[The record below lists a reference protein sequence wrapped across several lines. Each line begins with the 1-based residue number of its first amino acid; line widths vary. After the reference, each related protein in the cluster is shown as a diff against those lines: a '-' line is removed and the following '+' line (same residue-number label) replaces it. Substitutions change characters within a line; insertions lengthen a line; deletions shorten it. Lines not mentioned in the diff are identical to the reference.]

1 MNILFLTMVQMLDI
15 NNNGIYTDLMRKFA
29 KEGHNVYIATPV
41 QRRTKLST
49 HLRNEN
55 NVHILGIKTLNVT
68 KTNAIEQ
75 GIGQILLE
83 SQFKSAISK
92 HWGGIS
98 FDLILYST
106 PPITFTNV
114 IKFLK
119 KRNPKAI
126 TYLLLK
132 DIFPQNAVDLGL
144 LTKTGIK
151 GILYKFFRKKEEELY
166 KISDTIGCMSP
177 ANVEYVLKHNPNI
190 PARKV
195 EIAPNSCECITN
207 TEKVEKNSIRQK
219 FNLPLNKTILIY
231 GGNLGKPQGIPFLLE
246 CLKANSEHKKC
257 HFVVIGN
264 GTEYNRLEA
273 WVSSAKP
280 SSVSLFKSLPK
291 NEYNELASACD
302 VGLIFLDYR
311 FTIPNYPSRLLSYL
325 TNKKPIIA
333 ATDKNCDL
341 GHIAEKNGFGYWCPS
356 NSVEAF
362 NCVVD
367 KISVSNLVE
376 MGERGYYF
384 YNNNYTIQHTYN
396 SIMSH
401 FNNYV

>member
-1 MNILFLTMVQMLDI
+1 
-15 NNNGIYTDLMRKFA
+15 
-29 KEGHNVYIATPV
+29 
-41 QRRTKLST
+41 
-49 HLRNEN
+49 
-55 NVHILGIKTLNVT
+55 
-68 KTNAIEQ
+68 
-75 GIGQILLE
+75 
-83 SQFKSAISK
+83 
-92 HWGGIS
+92 
-98 FDLILYST
+98 
-106 PPITFTNV
+106 
-114 IKFLK
+114 
-119 KRNPKAI
+119 
-126 TYLLLK
+126 
-132 DIFPQNAVDLGL
+132 
-144 LTKTGIK
+144 
-151 GILYKFFRKKEEELY
+151 
-166 KISDTIGCMSP
+166 MSP

-333 ATDKNCDL
+333 ATDTNCDL

-367 KISVSNLVE
+367 KITVSNLVE